1 MSDSDKARDRKQRLH
16 EHIQRVV
23 AEGTSPVRRA
33 AGPTGRSS
41 AGRHQPNKP
50 TRGLSAAPGAAS
62 RSTTTASAADHCVTT
77 LRASYSLQ
85 PSSASLAL
93 IPSRL
98 GLISAF
104 AHSSATVS
112 TASARG

>member
-1 MSDSDKARDRKQRLH
+1 MSDSDKARDRKQRCTNTSSASSPRAPPLS
-16 EHIQRVV
+16 EEQQAQLAALLRG
-23 AEGTSPVRRA
+23 ATSPTNRQGV
-33 AGPTGRSS
+33 
-41 AGRHQPNKP
+41 
-50 TRGLSAAPGAAS
+50 SAAPGAAS